1 MVGGWLA
8 GEVGTS
14 KKNLARHLASP
25 HCLIV
30 SLQFQLMVEP
40 SLAQNYP
47 CSLEK
52 RNGWQ
57 VYMENLHQAQ
67 PTKTTKTM

>member
-14 KKNLARHLASP
+14 KKILAHHLASP
-25 HCLIV
+25 HSLIV
-30 SLQFQLMVEP
+30 SLPFLTVEA

-52 RNGWQ
+52 LNGWQ
-57 VYMENLHQAQ
+57 AYMENLHLAQ